1 MTRVPSH
8 HFDDGYRDDPDPW
21 DFAHRFYEQRRYDLT
36 VAALPRARYRRAF
49 EPACA
54 VGELTRRLAAR
65 CDEVVACDCSTTVVD
80 HARATHATLTNV
92 AWSVASVPEDW
103 PAGRFD
109 LVVLSEIGYY
119 FSPDEL
125 AVLRDRA
132 IASVEPGGTLM
143 AVHWLGHS
151 PDHLLHG
158 DQVHEVL
165 GAGGSTLDEGGAY
178 RDDGFRLDWWERR

>member
-1 MTRVPSH
+1 MTRVPSR

-21 DFAHRFYEQRRYDLT
+21 GFAHRFYEQRRYDVT

-65 CDEVVACDCSTTVVD
+65 CDEVVACDCSAVVVD
-80 HARATHATLTNV
+80 HARAAHGALGNV
-92 AWSVASVPEDW
+92 TWSVGSVPEDW
-103 PAGRFD
+103 PPGWFD
-109 LVVLSEIGYY
+109 LVVLSEVGYY
-119 FSPDEL
+119 FTPDEL
-125 AVLRDRA
+125 VVLRDQA
-132 IASVEPGGTLM
+132 VGALEPGGTLL

-158 DQVHEVL
+158 DDVHDVL
-165 GAGGSTLDEGGAY
+165 GGAANVTHGGVY
-178 RDDGFRLDWWERR
+178 RDDGFRLDWWERQ

>member
-80 HARATHATLTNV
+80 HARAAHATLTNV